1 MGNFFEEI
9 GKKDLVTNLV
19 STGLGAVAGYCASR
33 TIYTAVDNLMPDEIG
48 LGTKIIY
55 GIGSSCI
62 GGFVGNNVREAVEQ
76 EILGTGGTVLTFKAG
91 LEEISKTFNQE
102 KEA

>member
-19 STGLGAVAGYCASR
+19 STGLGAVAGYCTTQ

-48 LGTKIIY
+48 LGAKIVY

-62 GGFVGNNVREAVEQ
+62 GGFVGKSVQEAVEQ
-76 EILGTGGTVLTFKAG
+76 EILGTGGAVLAFKAG
-91 LEEISKTFNQE
+91 LEEISKTFNQVE
-102 KEA
+102 EA